1 MNNDKKEINQGGHIW
16 LDQCSVCPSL
26 TSPFSSN
33 QSSPLTTQSRSGY
46 WIFRREREDRPE
58 WVIRSV
64 NVALIHYQVRIQHNF
79 VTLVTPAA
87 ANIALALQTLQL
99 FYCFSPLNILRV
111 WCIINSS
118 LKCEGCDGMQEKG
131 GHWTLW
137 AGWCSKTCPF
147 RDDGVVVVVVVVKPN
162 SSTTAWPGVMNSEW
176 VHVVE
181 REGQCVASWPQLPLP
196 LIRNQ
201 GYFCSAWSW
210 LSPLFICW
218 CGDSEIMELSDTF
231 MIFCIRELFVMSNWI
246 NYWILIEW
254 STF

>member
-1 MNNDKKEINQGGHIW
+1 MTTQTINNDKKKLIKEDIFNWI
-16 LDQCSVCPSL
+16 SVCPSL
-26 TSPFSSN
+26 TSPFSPN

-87 ANIALALQTLQL
+87 ANIALALQSLRL

-131 GHWTLW
+131 GRWTLW
-137 AGWCSKTCPF
+137 AGWCSKTWPF
-147 RDDGVVVVVVVVKPN
+147 RDDGVVVVVVVIKPN

-181 REGQCVASWPQLPLP
+181 REEREREGQCVESWPQLPLP

-210 LSPLFICW
+210 LSPFIYLLMW
-218 CGDSEIMELSDTF
+218 RFRNNGAVRYLHD
-231 MIFCIRELFVMSNWI
+231 
-246 NYWILIEW
+246 ILH
-254 STF
+254 